1 MSILQSAWKIGE
13 KPRKLAE
20 SKLANEKILEDMIA
34 EDVSILGESWMLIG
48 RQVVTSFGKYI
59 DLLAIEEGGNLII
72 IELKKNKTPREVVAQ
87 GIDYASWVEN
97 LSAEKIS
104 DIYRDY
110 TDGGDLSK
118 DFEARYNTQ
127 LEEDTLNQ
135 SHQVIIVAA
144 KLDPSTERIVNY
156 LSNRD
161 IPINV
166 LFFSVFEDGGTQY
179 LSRTWLLDPTE
190 TQGKAS
196 TRVSGPSEPWIGE
209 YYVSF
214 GVGEDRNWDDAR
226 KYGFICAG
234 GGKWY
239 SQTLSMLSKGDRIWV
254 NIPKVGYVGIGI
266 VQGSPALAS
275 EYIVETESGQVP
287 FYDLKLKGHYNRENA
302 DDETISE
309 YMVPVKWIASVP
321 INEAI
326 SELGF
331 FGNQNSVCKP
341 TTTKWSHTV
350 NRLKERFGI

>member
-1 MSILQSAWKIGE
+1 MSILQSVWKIGE

-34 EDVSILGESWMLIG
+34 EDVSILGESWMIIG

-59 DLLAIEEGGNLII
+59 DLLAIDEGGNLII

-110 TDGGDLSK
+110 SDGGDLSK
-118 DFEARYNTQ
+118 DFEARYKTQ
-127 LEEDTLNQ
+127 LDEDTLNQ

-166 LFFSVFEDGGTQY
+166 LFFSVFEDGGNQY

-190 TQGKAS
+190 TQVKAS
-196 TRVSGPSEPWIGE
+196 NRTSGPREPWNGE
-209 YYVSF
+209 FYVSY
-214 GVGEDRNWDDAR
+214 GVSPDETGRMRENLA
-226 KYGFICAG
+226 
-234 GGKWY
+234 
-239 SQTLSMLSKGDRIWV
+239 SSLQV
-254 NIPKVGYVGIGI
+254 VENGI
-266 VQGSPALAS
+266 VRLFPCSAKATVFGSM
-275 EYIVETESGQVP
+275 Y
-287 FYDLKLKGHYNRENA
+287 LKLVMLE
-302 DDETISE
+302 
-309 YMVPVKWIASVP
+309 
-321 INEAI
+321 
-326 SELGF
+326 
-331 FGNQNSVCKP
+331 
-341 TTTKWSHTV
+341 
-350 NRLKERFGI
+350 